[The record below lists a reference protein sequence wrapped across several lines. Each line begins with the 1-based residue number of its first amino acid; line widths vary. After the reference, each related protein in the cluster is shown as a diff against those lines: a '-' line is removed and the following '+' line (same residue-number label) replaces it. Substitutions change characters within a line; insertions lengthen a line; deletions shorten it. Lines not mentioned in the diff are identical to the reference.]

1 MGKKGDA
8 LRAAKAQR
16 ATYTF
21 TAAQLEAHDK
31 EVRMRT
37 LERKKDELRTYAR
50 EVLDKDFEE
59 RQKLLTG
66 DATDVTINVFSM
78 LISISCKVLVEHF
91 GWKPIWKHS
100 TSRNRLS
107 RFVLAVQQE
116 TEALLNDELLDIRSY
131 AKQAYDVTGVMFEA
145 GEEEEDGETT

>member
-1 MGKKGDA
+1 MGKKGDL
-8 LRAAKAQR
+8 LRLQKAQTR
-16 ATYTF
+16 TYTF
-21 TAAQLEAHDK
+21 TAAQLEEHDRQ
-31 EVRMRT
+31 VRMRT
-37 LERKKDELRTYAR
+37 LERKKDELRAYAR

-66 DATDVTINVFSM
+66 DATDVTLNVFSM

-100 TSRNRLS
+100 TKRNRLS
-107 RFVLAVQQE
+107 RFVYAVQQE

-131 AKQAYDVTGVMFEA
+131 AKKAYDITGVMFEA
-145 GEEEEDGETT
+145 GEEDEDGETT

>member
-8 LRAAKAQR
+8 LRAARAQK

-37 LERKKDELRTYAR
+37 LERKKDELKAYAR
-50 EVLDKDFEE
+50 EILEKDFDE
-59 RQKLLTG
+59 REKLLIG

-116 TEALLNDELLDIRSY
+116 TEELLNDEMLDIRKY
-131 AKQAYDVTGVMFEA
+131 AMDAYDITGVMFEA
-145 GEEEEDGETT
+145 DPEDEGGD